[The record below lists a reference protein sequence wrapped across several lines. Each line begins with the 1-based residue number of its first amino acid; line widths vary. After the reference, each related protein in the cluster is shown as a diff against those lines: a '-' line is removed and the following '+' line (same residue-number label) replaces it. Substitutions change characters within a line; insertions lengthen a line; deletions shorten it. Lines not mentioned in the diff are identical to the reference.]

1 MRFTQVG
8 YISDITTNS
17 GTTNGKEWKKTRFK
31 LSVLE
36 YMSREGKN
44 VVRRYWVN
52 TFNNVSVSDGPA
64 MLNLDVVNR
73 KTGRK
78 SENGNDI
85 YELALDANAVEML
98 EIAGNNEVYTNEEEF
113 QDDDIPF

>member
-31 LSVLE
+31 FSVLE
-36 YMSREGKN
+36 FMSKEGKN
-44 VVRRYWVN
+44 ITRRYWVN
-52 TFNNVSVSDGPA
+52 TFNNISAKEGPA
-64 MLNLDVVNR
+64 LVCLDVVNR

-98 EIAGNNEVYTNEEEF
+98 EIAGNNEVYSNEEEF
-113 QDDDIPF
+113 QNDDIPF

>member
-78 SENGNDI
+78 NDNGRQEHNKEI
-85 YELALDANAVEML
+85 LDQHIQQHSSKRGSCTCMS
-98 EIAGNNEVYTNEEEF
+98 
-113 QDDDIPF
+113 

>member
-31 LSVLE
+31 LSVFE
-36 YMSREGKN
+36 YMSIVVNN
-44 VVRRYWVN
+44 VFSRYWVN

-78 SENGNDI
+78 NDNGNDV
-85 YELALDANAVEML
+85 YELALDVSAVQML
-98 EIAGNNEVYTNEEEF
+98 EVTGNNEVYSNEEF